1 MFKSPRRRVVAL
13 SLLLAV
19 LVPIAAPFAASAAEA
34 DAAPASG
41 RTAAVRIDNFT
52 FAPVEITVAPGTTVT
67 WTNGD
72 DMPHSVAASDKSFRS
87 KVMDTDGSFSYTFA
101 TTGNFEYFCTLHP
114 HMTGM
119 VRVVAP

>member
-1 MFKSPRRRVVAL
+1 MFTSPRRHVVAL

-19 LVPIAAPFAASAAEA
+19 LVPIASPLAASAAES
-34 DAAPASG
+34 DATPSSRAA
-41 RTAAVRIDNFT
+41 AAVRIDNFT
-52 FAPVEITVAPGTTVT
+52 FAPTEITVAPGTTVT

-72 DMPHSVAASDKSFRS
+72 DIPHSVAASDKSFRS

-101 TTGNFEYFCTLHP
+101 TVGNFEYFCTLHP